1 MFLLQMPELVR
12 ERAGSHSLQ
21 ASAMLPL
28 NGTTEEVNKL
38 MDDVMAEH
46 AARVAAK
53 ASKKAKHGGLK
64 PPLAALVSEPV
75 LKAHQPA
82 VLSDEQES
90 GITLAAANAAEAQS
104 RVTSAA
110 AAADIKAALTML
122 PNPKSMK
129 KHGRSEPP
137 VQDVVSGDQ
146 LLDMSG
152 LGGRLAKK
160 YKAAEHIPDGATKS
174 VYSSIFI
181 GDRRPVKETYS
192 CRATSA
198 RGMNMS

>member
-1 MFLLQMPELVR
+1 MQMPELVR
-12 ERAGSHSLQ
+12 ERAGGHSLQ
-21 ASAMLPL
+21 ASAMLPV

-38 MDDVMAEH
+38 MDALMAEH
-46 AARVAAK
+46 AARAAAK
-53 ASKKAKHGGLK
+53 ASKKSKIEGLK
-64 PPLAALVSEPV
+64 PPVPVSELAV
-75 LKAHQPA
+75 QAHQPA
-82 VLSDEQES
+82 VLSDEQKS
-90 GITLAAANAAEAQS
+90 SITLAAANAAEAQS
-104 RVTSAA
+104 RLTSAA
-110 AAADIKAALTML
+110 AAADIKAALAT
-122 PNPKSMK
+122 PFNPKPMK

-137 VQDVVSGDQ
+137 VQNAALV
-146 LLDMSG
+146 DMSG
-152 LGGRLAKK
+152 LGDRLAKK